1 MRILLVEDD
10 ARIARDI
17 AETLTHAGF
26 LVECTGDGEDAWFL
40 GDTEDFAAVILDLG
54 LPGLDGL
61 TILKRWRANERR
73 FPILVLTA
81 RGAWTERVEGIEA
94 GADDYLP
101 KPFQME
107 ELLARLRAVI
117 RRASGHASAQLTLGD
132 LVLDPKHMQVTRNGR
147 PLHLSPQEYR
157 LLSYFMHHQN
167 RVVGHSELIEHLYGG
182 DADCDVNTI
191 EVMVGRLR
199 KKIGAGAIRT
209 KRGFGYIAEPAAANE
224 EAG

>member
-10 ARIARDI
+10 ARIADDI

-26 LVECTGDGEDAWFL
+26 LVEQTADGEDAWFL
-40 GDTEDFAAVILDLG
+40 GDTEDYGAVILDLG

-61 TILKRWRANERR
+61 TILKRWRANARR

-81 RGAWTERVEGIEA
+81 RGSWMERVEGIEA

-107 ELLARLRAVI
+107 ELLARLRAII
-117 RRASGHASAQLTLGD
+117 RRASGHANPNLALGD
-132 LVLDPKHMQVTRNGR
+132 LALDPKHMQVTRNGR
-147 PLHLSPQEYR
+147 LLHLSPQEYR

-167 RVVGHSELIEHLYGG
+167 RVVSHSELIEHLYGG
-182 DADCDVNTI
+182 DADCDTNTI
-191 EVMVGRLR
+191 EVMIGRLR
-199 KKIGAGAIRT
+199 KKIGAEAIRT
-209 KRGFGYIAEPAAANE
+209 RRGFGYIAETPA
-224 EAG
+224 